1 MPTLHA
7 GAVVLGLHVG
17 SSLLWSDAFDVTD
30 TAGNWRNF
38 KRAWTTAPHHDASQG
53 FFRWDS
59 DPWAHNLIGHS
70 VMGSEFYLRHRQAR
84 FPAWAALGMTL
95 AWTLVWEYLVEAWH
109 KQPSGIDLIWS
120 PVGGAML
127 GEGRYQLYR
136 RVRRMERSAGRH
148 VLLYLID
155 PLGQLERDLLG
166 LSF

>member
-1 MPTLHA
+1 M
-7 GAVVLGLHVG
+7 
-17 SSLLWSDAFDVTD
+17 
-30 TAGNWRNF
+30 
-38 KRAWTTAPHHDASQG
+38 
-53 FFRWDS
+53 FFQWDG

-84 FPAWAALGMTL
+84 FPAWAALCMTL
-95 AWTLVWEYLVEAWH
+95 AWTLAWEYMVESWH
-109 KQPSGIDLIWS
+109 KQPSLIDIVWT

-148 VLLYLID
+148 LLLYLLD